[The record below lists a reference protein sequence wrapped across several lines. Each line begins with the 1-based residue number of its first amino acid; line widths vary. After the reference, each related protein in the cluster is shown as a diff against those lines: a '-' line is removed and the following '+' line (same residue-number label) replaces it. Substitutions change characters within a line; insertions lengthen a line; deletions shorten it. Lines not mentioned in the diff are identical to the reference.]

1 MMFYFFTGFT
11 GFTVGAQVVVRE
23 ERGQSTAVV
32 QAPERFSTLPLSSAT
47 KAVTS
52 LIDRLS
58 FRAGSDLLAYFP
70 STH

>member
-1 MMFYFFTGFT
+1 MMFYFFFYFGT

-23 ERGQSTAVV
+23 ERGRRDAVV

-52 LIDRLS
+52 LIDLGLQSRQ
-58 FRAGSDLLAYFP
+58 
-70 STH
+70 